1 MTVLRWNTNR
11 NLHTPYLDV
20 IYRVAFETVAC
31 YTVTVVV
38 SRSTVTADLIVTR
51 VVLRIAERVVYVDAE
66 FCLGRDSNTVK
77 HLTLIA
83 VYYSFTCIVFIISL
97 ICIQVKAA
105 FCDIYSRRS
114 QVVACRTTMCDLL
127 WDQIAP
133 SACSYVYHDWPK
145 RYTSL
150 FIQTQAMGDGGWLL
164 CFQHF
169 LMSRCPAVTLAFVSH
184 DY

>member
-1 MTVLRWNTNR
+1 
-11 NLHTPYLDV
+11 
-20 IYRVAFETVAC
+20 
-31 YTVTVVV
+31 VV

-51 VVLRIAERVVYVDAE
+51 VVLRIAELVVYVDAE
-66 FCLGRDSNTVK
+66 LCLGRDSNTVK

-150 FIQTQAMGDGGWLL
+150 FIRTKPWATVGG
-164 CFQHF
+164 CYVF
-169 LMSRCPAVTLAFVSH
+169 SIS
-184 DY
+184 